1 MYDWNEIRQDV
12 ENFCSEMEK
21 EWYLNWAGL
30 KEEMNL
36 SAIYDK
42 YRHLFTK
49 ELILAV
55 KEERKHAKGEEERK
69 LRYLQQFFVGEYLGT
84 TVREFTD
91 KAETMESKENIKVDG
106 EDIPFRLAAVK
117 IANEPNRE
125 RRSKLFEARNRVID
139 KINVVLLE
147 RMEKLHETSRE
158 LGYTN
163 YMSLFKDIKGIDFQR
178 LEKLMRDFIAK
189 TESIYTTR
197 MDKALL
203 EKVGVKLKDAE
214 KHDLAFFFRAK
225 EFDTYFK
232 KEDAVGT
239 LRKTLANMDLRLERQ
254 KNIEVDVEERPK
266 KSPRAFCCGV
276 KVPDDVKLVIMP
288 KGGHDDYAALFHEA
302 GHAEHFGCVNSDL
315 AVEYKRLGDNS
326 VTETFAFLLEYL
338 LTDENWLRQY
348 TPLKEAEEYL
358 AFLYLYKLYF
368 LRRYGGKL
376 SYELKL
382 HTAETLKEMDK
393 IYKQTLEEALKFK
406 HPANH
411 YLTDHDDGFYC
422 AQYLRAWIFEEQL
435 KAILKERFG
444 EKWFN
449 NREAGT
455 FLKDLW
461 VDGQKYDVVE
471 LAQMLGYKDL
481 SIDLLL
487 SSLQRHL
494 G

>member
-1 MYDWNEIRQDV
+1 MYDWNEIRRDM
-12 ENFCSEMEK
+12 ENFCSEMKK

-42 YRHLFTK
+42 YKHLFTK
-49 ELILAV
+49 GLILAV

-84 TVREFTD
+84 TVRELTD

-125 RRSKLFEARNRVID
+125 LRSKLFEARNRVID

-203 EKVGVKLKDAE
+203 DKVGVRLKDAE

-232 KEDAVGT
+232 KEEAVGT

-266 KSPRAFCCGV
+266 KSPRAFCCGI

-288 KGGHDDYAALFHEA
+288 KGGHDDYAALLHEA
-302 GHAEHFGCVNSDL
+302 GHAEHFGCVNPDL

-358 AFLYLYKLYF
+358 TFLYLYKLYF

-376 SYELKL
+376 SYEVKL
-382 HTAETLKEMDK
+382 HTAEKLVGMDK
-393 IYKQTLEEALKFK
+393 VYKETLEEALKFR

-435 KAILKERFG
+435 KATLKERFG

-461 VDGQKYDVVE
+461 TDGQKYDVVE

>member
-12 ENFCSEMEK
+12 ENFCSEMER

-30 KEEMNL
+30 KEVMNL

-55 KEERKHAKGEEERK
+55 KEERRHAKGEEERK

-106 EDIPFRLAAVK
+106 EDIPFRLADVK